1 MSFHFFFFSR
11 NETEKLLVYILDSKK
26 QILISE
32 KLEMLKGLKTNL
44 SAFYLSL
51 QVYVMETS
59 WGVERIRRL

>member
-1 MSFHFFFFSR
+1 M
-11 NETEKLLVYILDSKK
+11 YILDSKK